1 MRDKHEF
8 WTEVRVKENCS
19 SFVIALSSQV
29 KIEYRYFYPLFY
41 LSLYRSRSSMPNE
54 RKKGTLRW
62 VHTAVF
68 LVILI
73 TLHNFSCSVWFKRQC
88 MHDGSV
94 LKYSVFND
102 RRPVKVFQSVF
113 FTVLIFRFAS
123 TGQRIS
129 MQTNKRALSGC
140 HYIYGQ
146 YNKWTA
152 DHGLRT
158 G

>member
-8 WTEVRVKENCS
+8 WTEVRVKENCL

-54 RKKGTLRW
+54 RTKGTLRW

-73 TLHNFSCSVWFKRQC
+73 TLHNFSCSFWFKLQC
-88 MHDGSV
+88 MHDCSV

-102 RRPVKVFQSVF
+102 RWPVKVFQSIF

-123 TGQRIS
+123 TGQRIYNA
-129 MQTNKRALSGC
+129 NKQKSLEWMPL
-140 HYIYGQ
+140 H
-146 YNKWTA
+146 
-152 DHGLRT
+152 LRSV
-158 G
+158 